1 MKMRNIFSAVLSST
15 LLVSSVIVPAHATSS
30 YYGMNDGDV
39 VSGWI
44 STNLEEVDAL
54 AENEINVDIE
64 FGEFSFEYNCEYEYD
79 PATGTNVLVS
89 ESWDDDTDTVT
100 VTNYTDGAVYV
111 SVSYEDTDKADGVTL
126 SLSNTSNIQ
135 LLAKDNVVVTGTIS
149 GRPADT
155 VKADKLQEIG
165 NIVVTITSAS
175 LEPVLHLDFNQLG
188 SGALAASSDVNEV
201 SLSFTNAL
209 AQGGY
214 EGSAP
219 RFCFGKDSYA
229 ELPAGTVANLIKGK
243 SSYSVSMWL
252 MANPINGLG
261 YRATTLYGSNG
272 VSFMYMTV
280 YDERIVVRVSR
291 ASGGVYDCYFDYK
304 LDSRVPTPNSLAYT
318 NAGVWQL
325 ATVSIDFA
333 RDTVQ
338 LYINGQERA
347 MTKLTAGSDTAISM
361 ESLDIGYASFPAQS
375 NLTTTDRIGGD
386 ANGGQYS
393 FNGILDEYMVFDRA
407 LSATE
412 ARALYLSFGES
423 VTPSI
428 TEEQDQLDLLAEKL
442 GSGVVLKANSE
453 NIIYNKRVSK
463 ADVNDYSAKNILV
476 GDEMMITADLCK
488 RLGGTVNGQ
497 TFVIN
502 GKSVSGTTQNGDVY
516 FPAADICTAMGWRY
530 IDQTATNGIFM
541 MLATDSSLNVQ
552 TDAKLIQR
560 MVDFCTVGDYEP
572 TVNAEQSRV
581 EIQTA
586 ANASATNANHRYIYS
601 PSITKIGNN
610 LFASCDYNESS
621 ASCNTEI
628 FMSSDNGATWKS
640 VKTIVGLYWAT
651 LFEDNGA
658 LYVIGSS
665 GGLGIGIAKCTD
677 ATTDGTT
684 WSSLAYIKKGAA
696 ADAAPHCGP
705 TAVLKLNGK
714 IYRSFEKQG
723 STPGLYYVCADQGAN
738 LLSADSWT
746 VSESYQGN
754 VTPGDND
761 GWINESNV
769 VKGPDGNPWI
779 ISRNN
784 LVGKAALFK
793 TVNGKIV
800 PYASTYA
807 NSGVV
812 NEGTVASGLLTMS
825 GTKSYY
831 TAPASQTVTT
841 KIYSEISLRP
851 VSGWTNVYFTNKIS
865 GQGYHIQ
872 VRADGDVLLF
882 GGSSNAY
889 IAAIGKNNPA
899 SGFCKIGF
907 EMDLENDKIR
917 VSVNGAA
924 AKEYTASTSAYY
936 TSNNTDTKG
945 YSRVLISGQTA
956 DSSAKVEYVKVSTG
970 STTTWDLVN
979 DDFRV
984 ESAFIDFPSVSSK
997 FTCRYDETTGR
1008 YIALTCPLVDPNSPK
1023 QRNYCALAVSTDLV
1037 HWETTEQVDIL
1048 LCDRELYNAEL
1059 STAQHAFQYA
1069 DWIIDG
1075 DDILFVVRESA
1086 EDAKNFHDANYL
1098 TFYRL
1103 SNYAAL
1109 VNN

>member
-1 MKMRNIFSAVLSST
+1 MRNIFSAILSSA
-15 LLVSSVIVPAHATSS
+15 LLVSSVIFPAHATSV
-30 YYGMNDGDV
+30 YEGMSEGDV

-54 AENEINVDIE
+54 AGNEVDVDIE
-64 FGEFSFEYNCEYEYD
+64 FDDFSFEYTCEYEYD
-79 PATGTNVLVS
+79 PATGTNVLVDG
-89 ESWDDDTDTVT
+89 SWGDDTSDTVT
-100 VTNYTDGAVYV
+100 VTNNTDGAVYV

-149 GRPADT
+149 GTPADD
-155 VKADKLQEIG
+155 VEADVSQEIG

-175 LEPVLHLDFNQLG
+175 LEPVLHIDFNQLG

-272 VSFMYMTV
+272 ASFMYMTV
-280 YDERIVVRVSR
+280 YDERIVVRVGR
-291 ASGGVYDCYFDYK
+291 ASGGVYDCYFDYQ
-304 LDSRVPTPNSLAYT
+304 LASRVPTPNSLAYT

-333 RDTVQ
+333 RDTVK

-361 ESLDIGYASFPAQS
+361 DSLDIGYASFPAQS

-386 ANGGQYS
+386 AHAGQYS
-393 FNGILDEYMVFDRA
+393 FNGILDNYMVFDRA

-423 VTPSI
+423 ETPSI

-442 GSGVVLKANSE
+442 GSGVVLMANSE

-497 TFVIN
+497 TLVIN
-502 GKSVSGTTQNGDVY
+502 GKSVSGTTQSGDVY
-516 FPAADICTAMGWRY
+516 FPAAEICNAMGWRN

-541 MLATDSSLNVQ
+541 MLATDSSLNEQ

-560 MVDFCTVGDYEP
+560 MVDFCTVGDDEP
-572 TVNAEQSRV
+572 KVNVEQSRV

-601 PSITKIGNN
+601 PSITKVGNN

-628 FMSSDNGATWKS
+628 FMSSDNGATWKT

-651 LFEDNGA
+651 LFEDNGT

-677 ATTDGTT
+677 ATTNGTT
-684 WSSLAYIKKGAA
+684 WSTLNYIKKGAA
-696 ADAAPHCGP
+696 ADAPPHCGP
-705 TAVLKLNGK
+705 TAVLKVNGK
-714 IYRSFEKQG
+714 IYRSFEKQLN
-723 STPGLYYVCADQGAN
+723 TPGLYYICADQGAN

-746 VSESYQGN
+746 VSEPYQGS

-769 VKGPDGNPWI
+769 VAGPDTNGDGNMELYI
-779 ISRNN
+779 ISRCNI
-784 LVGKAALFK
+784 
-793 TVNGKIV
+793 VNQAIV
-800 PYASTYA
+800 FNIDATTGAITPY
-807 NSGVV
+807 N
-812 NEGTVASGLLTMS
+812 GT
-825 GTKSYY
+825 
-831 TAPASQTVTT
+831 
-841 KIYSEISLRP
+841 E
-851 VSGWTNVYFTNKIS
+851 
-865 GQGYHIQ
+865 
-872 VRADGDVLLF
+872 
-882 GGSSNAY
+882 
-889 IAAIGKNNPA
+889 
-899 SGFCKIGF
+899 
-907 EMDLENDKIR
+907 
-917 VSVNGAA
+917 
-924 AKEYTASTSAYY
+924 
-936 TSNNTDTKG
+936 
-945 YSRVLISGQTA
+945 A
-956 DSSAKVEYVKVSTG
+956 DSRIS
-970 STTTWDLVN
+970 
-979 DDFRV
+979 
-984 ESAFIDFPSVSSK
+984 FPSVSSK

-1075 DDILFVVRESA
+1075 DDILFVVRESK
-1086 EDAKNFHDANYL
+1086 EDAKNFHDANCL